1 MLARVKSGAL
11 LGVDAYLV
19 EVEVDLAPGLPAFTT
34 VGLPEA
40 AVKESKD
47 RVRAAL
53 KNSGY
58 QFPGNRI
65 TLNLAPADVRK
76 EGTGFD
82 LPAALGIL
90 CAQGVV
96 PQEALESYLVF
107 GELSLDGRLKPTRGV
122 LSMALVTRD
131 AGLTLI
137 IPRDNAREAGVVP
150 GLSAFA
156 AETLAQVVEFL
167 GGREALPQAVAPE
180 AGAPGE
186 AVEDLDFREVRGQ
199 EQVKRALLVA
209 AAGGHNVLMVG
220 PPGAGKTMLARRL
233 PGVLPPLTF
242 EEALDVSRVYSI
254 MGRLPPGQALLTAR
268 PFRAPH
274 HTISDA
280 GLIGGGPTPRPGE
293 VSLAHH
299 GVLFLD
305 ELPEFKRPTL
315 EVLRQP
321 LEEGRVT
328 ISRAATSLTYPGR
341 FMLVAAMNPCPCGY
355 YGDLR
360 RPCSCSPPQISR
372 YRARISGPLLDRID
386 IQVQVPAVKFQDLA
400 GREDGE
406 GSKEMRARVLKARE
420 VQQRRFARSRSTFAN
435 AHMSA
440 RLAKEH
446 CMLGP
451 EAQRLLEAAMER
463 LSLSGRAY
471 HRILK
476 IARTI
481 ADLEGAADIAPV
493 HVAEA
498 IQYRTLDRKLTLEYS
513 YGVKENVRFLS
524 ELIKPYSVN

>member
-11 LGVDAYLV
+11 KGVDAYIV

-65 TLNLAPADVRK
+65 TINLAPADVRK

-82 LPAALGIL
+82 LPVAVGLLA
-90 CAQGVV
+90 AQGIV
-96 PQEALESYLVF
+96 PSEVLDKYLLF

-122 LSMALVTRD
+122 LSMALTTRE
-131 AGLTLI
+131 AGLALI
-137 IPRDNAREAGVVP
+137 LTRENAREAGVVQ
-150 GLSAFA
+150 GLELYAV
-156 AETLAQVVEFL
+156 ETLAQVVDFL
-167 GGREALPQAVAPE
+167 AGREKLEPMPPLPPE
-180 AGAPGE
+180 DAGWEPRDD
-186 AVEDLDFREVRGQ
+186 VDFREVRGQ
-199 EQVKRALLVA
+199 EPVKRALLLA

-220 PPGAGKTMLARRL
+220 PPGAGKTMLAQRL
-233 PGVLPPLTF
+233 PSILPPLSF
-242 EEALDVSRVYSI
+242 EEALETSRIYSI
-254 MGRLPPGQALLTAR
+254 MGLLPPGQALLRQR
-268 PFRAPH
+268 PFRSPH

-280 GLIGGGPTPRPGE
+280 GLIGGGTTPKPGE

-305 ELPEFKRPTL
+305 ELPEFKRATL

-328 ISRAATSLTYPGR
+328 ISRATSSLTYPAR
-341 FMLVAAMNPCPCGY
+341 FMLVAAMNPCPCGFF
-355 YGDLR
+355 GDPR
-360 RPCSCSPPQISR
+360 RPCTCNPHQINT

-386 IQVQVPAVKFQDLA
+386 LQIQAPAVRFQEMSAPGD
-400 GREDGE
+400 DQE
-406 GSKEMRARVLKARE
+406 GSRLMRARVLTARE
-420 VQQRRFARSRSTFAN
+420 VQGTRFARSKVFAN
-435 AHMSA
+435 AHMTP
-440 RLAKEH
+440 RQLREH
-446 CMLGP
+446 CALT
-451 EAQRLLEAAMER
+451 EETRRLLEAAMEKLA
-463 LSLSGRAY
+463 LSARAY
-471 HRILK
+471 SRILK

-481 ADLEGAADIAPV
+481 ADLEGEPTLTLA

-498 IQYRTLDRKLTLEYS
+498 IQYRTMDRKFS
-513 YGVKENVRFLS
+513 
-524 ELIKPYSVN
+524 